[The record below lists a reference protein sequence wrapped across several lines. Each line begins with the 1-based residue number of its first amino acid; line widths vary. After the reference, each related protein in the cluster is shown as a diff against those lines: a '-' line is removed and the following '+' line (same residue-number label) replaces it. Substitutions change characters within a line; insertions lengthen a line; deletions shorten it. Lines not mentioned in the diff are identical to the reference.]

1 MNTQTLKKYIP
12 ILIPAGAMVLI
23 AAGVLIFILTRG
35 QTSQPV
41 AEKSSSVPYV
51 SSVAEEVSSPEP
63 ESSQPPVPSAQSVT
77 ASSKKPESKKPET
90 VYSRPQNTTIRQ
102 EDLTEYPALTLEQ
115 LNGLDSLNNKKS
127 GWGPGHHAIGVRP
140 GMTKAINESFAQY
153 DGYYVHKDEKKIYL
167 TFDCGYENGYTPKIL
182 DALWE
187 ADVKA
192 VFFVTMPYV
201 KENPKIVERMLNE
214 GHIVGNH
221 SVNHPSMPS
230 KDLAGVFHEIADL
243 DKYMLDNFKYK
254 MKYFRPPMGEYS
266 DRTLAITQALNYK
279 SIFWSFAYVDW
290 EQDKQPT
297 KAKALEMITTHSH
310 PGAIYLLHA
319 VSKANAEALYDSIKE
334 LQRQGYTLALL
345 DV

>member
-1 MNTQTLKKYIP
+1 MTAQKLKKYIP
-12 ILIPAGAMVLI
+12 ILIPAGVMVLI
-23 AAGVLIFILTRG
+23 AAGVLIFLLTRG
-35 QTSQPV
+35 AQSQPV
-41 AEKSSSVPYV
+41 AEKSSSVPYA
-51 SSVAEEVSSPEP
+51 SSVSEEVSSPEP
-63 ESSQPPVPSAQSVT
+63 ESSQPPVSSAASV
-77 ASSKKPESKKPET
+77 AASKKPESKAPET
-90 VYSRPQNTTIRQ
+90 TYSRPPNTSLRQ
-102 EDLTEYPALTLEQ
+102 EDLTEYPELTLEQ
-115 LNGLDSLNNKKS
+115 LTGLDGLSNKKS

-140 GMTKAINESFAQY
+140 PMSKAVNDSFAKY
-153 DGYYVHKDEKKIYL
+153 DGYYVHKDESKIYL

-230 KDLAGVFHEIADL
+230 KDLAGVFHEISDL
-243 DKYMLDNFKYK
+243 DKYMLEHFKYK

-266 DRTLAITQALNYK
+266 DRTLAITQALHYK

-334 LQRQGYTLALL
+334 LQRQGYTLTLL